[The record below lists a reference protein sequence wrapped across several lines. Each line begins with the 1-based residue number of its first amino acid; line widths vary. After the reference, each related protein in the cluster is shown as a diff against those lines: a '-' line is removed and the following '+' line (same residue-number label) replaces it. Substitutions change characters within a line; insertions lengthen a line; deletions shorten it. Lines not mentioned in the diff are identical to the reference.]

1 MDMYIIY
8 RIMDIHIYI
17 CVYICVCVY
26 IYPDIYTHIRIH
38 IHIHTYILNEVL
50 WHFSQQCSSQK
61 ALENLTKDLS
71 TKHEKPLVKL
81 LVGTVQVV
89 LKTI

>member
-1 MDMYIIY
+1 MCVYMCVCIYIYIY
-8 RIMDIHIYI
+8 RYIYTYPYTHPYPHIY
-17 CVYICVCVY
+17 
-26 IYPDIYTHIRIH
+26 
-38 IHIHTYILNEVL
+38 LNEVL